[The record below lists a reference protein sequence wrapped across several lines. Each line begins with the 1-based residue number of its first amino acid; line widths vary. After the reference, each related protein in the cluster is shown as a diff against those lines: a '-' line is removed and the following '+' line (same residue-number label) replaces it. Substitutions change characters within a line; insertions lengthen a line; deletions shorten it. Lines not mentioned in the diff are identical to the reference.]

1 MKFLIICILILNT
14 NFCASNNNN
23 NNNNKNEF
31 PKKLKRNR
39 QRNELNAL
47 FKTTETVAPLLMKT
61 NDDVLLAGIVNDEYA
76 TDVSVSRNEKRS
88 SFLPNQQSSANRNY
102 FRDLISRNPNNP
114 NNGGNGENTVEYTLD
129 PSFSKFLLQ
138 KHRKQQSEIHGGTS
152 SLQTREIHVKQ
163 GKLVGI
169 VREMHIQSR
178 LSNVDQFLGIP
189 FAEAPTGSRRFM
201 PPGTPLPWKN
211 IKYANKLEKVCPQTL
226 PNLSNPNGYNK
237 GRYDQIK
244 RLLPY
249 LRDESEDCL
258 YLNLYVPTWGKQF
271 KRKRDGFV
279 SFISKITTYIYIS
292 IYIINIFFL
301 ICLACLCRI

>member
-1 MKFLIICILILNT
+1 MRILIICILIINT
-14 NFCASNNNN
+14 NICASNNGFHNQN
-23 NNNNKNEF
+23 S

-39 QRNELNAL
+39 LRNELNAL
-47 FKTTETVAPLLMKT
+47 YEKQGTVAPLLMKT
-61 NDDVLLAGIVNDEYA
+61 NAHDVLLASIESDEYA
-76 TDVSVSRNEKRS
+76 TDVGVSRNEKRS

-102 FRDLISRNPNNP
+102 FRDLISHPD
-114 NNGGNGENTVEYTLD
+114 GGGAGGENTVEYTLD
-129 PSFSKFLLQ
+129 PSFSKYLLQ
-138 KHRKQQSEIHGGTS
+138 KHRKQQSEIHGGTP
-152 SLQTREIHVKQ
+152 SLQTREVHVKQ
-163 GKLVGI
+163 GKLIGI

-178 LSNVDQFLGIP
+178 LSNIDQFLGIP

-258 YLNLYVPTWGKQF
+258 YLNLYVPSWGKTIREF
-271 KRKRDGFV
+271 KMDL
-279 SFISKITTYIYIS
+279 Y
-292 IYIINIFFL
+292 
-301 ICLACLCRI
+301 